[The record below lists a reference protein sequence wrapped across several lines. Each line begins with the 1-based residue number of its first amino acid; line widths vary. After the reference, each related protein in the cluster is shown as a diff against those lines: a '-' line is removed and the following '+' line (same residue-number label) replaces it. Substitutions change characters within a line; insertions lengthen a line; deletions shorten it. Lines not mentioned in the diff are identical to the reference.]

1 MTQIVQS
8 NNVSNTDTVIIVH
21 TEEKRFQMS
30 GYKGNL
36 TREA

>member
-8 NNVSNTDTVIIVH
+8 NNVFNTGTVIIVH
-21 TEEKRFQMS
+21 TEEKRFQMN